1 MTRISTIFGVLLL
14 PGVAAAHPNHLSGG
28 DYGLLHF
35 VTDPFHVG
43 LTAAA
48 VLLFVVARRSLL
60 RRRALNRRS
69 Q

>member
-1 MTRISTIFGVLLL
+1 MTRISTMFAILLL

-43 LTAAA
+43 MTAAA
-48 VLLFVVARRSLL
+48 VLLFLVARRSLT
-60 RRRALNRRS
+60 RRRALNRRN